1 MIYRGPSELSVSR
14 EIRLYLAVVVCLSA
28 QLENDFQLP
37 GGVSRS
43 SYPAGEKINKTKKK
57 KKTFHLDHKERTDK
71 HLPDQSS

>member
-37 GGVSRS
+37 GGASRS
-43 SYPAGEKINKTKKK
+43 SYPAGEKTNKTKKENVSFRSQGK
-57 KKTFHLDHKERTDK
+57 NRQILTRPE
-71 HLPDQSS
+71 